1 MNGREQISCDICLDL
16 IPLVRDGVASA
27 DSEELVQNH
36 IQTCNA
42 CKGVFESGGTLERS
56 AIDDKRVLR
65 RIKRG
70 FFWAG
75 IIILLAGAIFGAS
88 QTFSYG
94 MFYNIIIMPL
104 LGVLN
109 CLLFGKRWY
118 WLPAGL
124 VILTP
129 IFCLVFRL
137 FQGYTLSEASG
148 ELLMGLIY
156 AAIYAVLALIG
167 CAVTMLFRFA
177 FRREEKKK

>member
-1 MNGREQISCDICLDL
+1 MNGREQISCDVCLDL

-42 CKGVFESGGTLERS
+42 CKGVFESGRTLERS

-75 IIILLAGAIFGAS
+75 MMTLFAAVIFGAA
-88 QTFSYG
+88 QTLSFG

-104 LGVLN
+104 VGALGSF
-109 CLLFGKRWY
+109 LFGKRWY
-118 WLPAGL
+118 LLPAGVFL
-124 VILTP
+124 LTP
-129 IFCLVFRL
+129 PLSIVVEICRSGWGTAMDQWGGVLIF
-137 FQGYTLSEASG
+137 A
-148 ELLMGLIY
+148 LIY
-156 AAIYAVLALIG
+156 ALLVMAGTAIAA
-167 CAVTMLFRFA
+167 LFRFA
-177 FRREEKKK
+177 FRKEEKR